1 MKKFKLIALI
11 LLLGSVASCGK
22 ESISNSTISSTSD
35 KKTDIS
41 STNKAETIDDK
52 FDKLL
57 SDMAYGYRFKTTAT
71 TLTSDGYSNY
81 CLDIGVKDNGYEFI
95 RYDSKQNQEADRN
108 SVYVEY
114 FYSYDPEAFTPLVSM
129 PMLDISNKIDYYP
142 YTINGKNLEW
152 SDSGYQNMFT
162 YFEKDN
168 YLDDEGTY
176 TLDVEDDYVKT
187 YLPLLATQFLHEY
200 TRTIKEFSFIYNK
213 DNDGFDV
220 NIVFNPITGSFSNT
234 ELEIQGQVIPGD
246 DFEFKQAEYTKT
258 GEEKEELNQVFS
270 KLKNNKY
277 SFVDTTY
284 SIDENSNKT
293 VESKYSGKTDG
304 SSLILESETSMSK
317 MNFLYKNVGNNQI
330 QQANK
335 LGNDYYAYGSVIN
348 SSITPLLP
356 SFDMSSI
363 FFNKTDDNKYVY
375 DGRANFLKTKTYNF
389 SGEGLAVTSMNVTF
403 DDDSVLFEI
412 GFDKSTNIEEIK
424 YTFLNESNI
433 ADSIEIKTDCSDV
446 KLSTLLEGYSKALIG
461 LEELI
466 GGKDNLNLIPVV
478 GGRQSVAGL
487 YYSDGVDGDG
497 EETKEKYY
505 GIEYRL
511 IGISGSEQIKLYETK
526 LTEAGFIATKTQGTH
541 FSGDLFTKEIQ
552 VNGNTKT
559 LRLEVAS
566 GTTYQTLAIAIDVA
580 QNKTGLSV

>member
-22 ESISNSTISSTSD
+22 ESVSNSTISSTSD

-41 STNKAETIDDK
+41 STKKPETIDDK

-114 FYSYDPEAFTPLVSM
+114 FYSYDPEALTPLVSM

-152 SDSGYQNMFT
+152 YDSGYQNMFT

-270 KLKNNKY
+270 KLKNKKY

-304 SSLILESETSMSK
+304 SSLILESETSTSK

-511 IGISGSEQIKLYETK
+511 IGIIGSEQIKLYETK
-526 LTEAGFIATKTQGTH
+526 LIEAGFIATKTQGTH

-552 VNGNTKT
+552 VNGETKT

-580 QNKTGLSV
+580 